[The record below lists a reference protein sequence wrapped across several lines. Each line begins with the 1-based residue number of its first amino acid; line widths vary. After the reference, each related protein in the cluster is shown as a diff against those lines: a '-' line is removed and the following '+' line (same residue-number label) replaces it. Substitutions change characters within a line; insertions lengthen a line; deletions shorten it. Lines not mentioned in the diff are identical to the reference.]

1 MTALSTQL
9 GLSQLGLAQLGMASN
24 KGVPGMP
31 IAVIQVSQ
39 SDLQI
44 IILPDVYQMMNF
56 KPED

>member
-24 KGVPGMP
+24 KGVPGAP
-31 IAVIQVSQ
+31 IVRAQISQ
-39 SDLQI
+39 TDVQI